1 MIMTSTSQGIGSLDS
16 ADANF
21 HAPSLR
27 SRCRWR
33 RLKSASPL
41 RFDEVAAP
49 SGGPWGS
56 TYVDAEFEKFV
67 AALIGQQNFA
77 KYKASPYWIDMLEAW
92 EKVKV
97 RAAHPSISRAR
108 GRRCH
113 LLSRPR
119 AP

>member
-1 MIMTSTSQGIGSLDS
+1 MSVPPARRATLRGRRTVGTS
-16 ADANF
+16 AV
-21 HAPSLR
+21 PR
-27 SRCRWR
+27 SR
-33 RLKSASPL
+33 RLKSTSPL
-41 RFDEVAAP
+41 RFDEIAAP

-56 TYVDAEFEKFV
+56 TYVDKQFENFV
-67 AALIGQQNFA
+67 EALIGRQNYA
-77 KYKASPYWIDMLEAW
+77 TYKASPYWIDMLEAW